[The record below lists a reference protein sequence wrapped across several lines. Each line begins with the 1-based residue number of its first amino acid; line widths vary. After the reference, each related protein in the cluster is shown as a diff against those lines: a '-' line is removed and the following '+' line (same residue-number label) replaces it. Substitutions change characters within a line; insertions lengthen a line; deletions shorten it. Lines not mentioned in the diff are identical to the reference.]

1 MATRDTVQNVRF
13 QHGVIGNTAQL
24 NAVILQNAAVKLEV
38 LPHFFRVL
46 IFEKRFQQFQYP
58 VA

>member
-1 MATRDTVQNVRF
+1 MAARDTVQNVRF

-38 LPHFFRVL
+38 LPNFFGFL
-46 IFEKRFQQFQYP
+46 ILEERFH
-58 VA
+58 